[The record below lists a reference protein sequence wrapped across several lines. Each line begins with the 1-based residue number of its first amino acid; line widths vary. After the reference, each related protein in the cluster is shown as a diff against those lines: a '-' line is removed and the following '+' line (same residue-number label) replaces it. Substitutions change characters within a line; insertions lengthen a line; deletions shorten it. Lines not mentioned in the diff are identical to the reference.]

1 MAAARRRAMADD
13 ERAGGSPARFNSRQI
28 ATVVAAFLLIWF
40 AIANWQRVEIH
51 FWIITV
57 HAALTLVIAV
67 SAVLGGFVVLAMRR
81 RRGRRED

>member
-1 MAAARRRAMADD
+1 MADD
-13 ERAGGSPARFNSRQI
+13 ERTGGSPARFDGRQI
-28 ATVVAAFLLIWF
+28 ATVLAALLLIWF

-67 SAVLGGFVVLAMRR
+67 SAVLGGFVVLATRR
-81 RRGRRED
+81 VRSKKKD